1 MTSEQRIGLAVQKS
15 GRLARESEEL
25 LEQCGIDLIK
35 SKDQLFCT
43 AGNFPMDVYFVRD
56 DDIPA
61 FVAAGVCQIGIVG
74 QNVLLE
80 DAGSHNGLETVHELG
95 FGGCR
100 LSIAAPHNM
109 PYDGPESLNGKSIAT
124 SYPYLLGQ
132 YAEREGIHC
141 NIVTMNG
148 AVEIAP
154 RIQMAD
160 CICDLVSTGSTLAM
174 NGLKEIETILRSQAV
189 LVRNTRLSD
198 DQQALIDRFLRRL
211 EGVRQAQSSKYIM
224 LHCPRSALTEIQAV
238 LPGAE
243 TPTILELQGREDVVA
258 VHAVCNEGVFWD
270 TMEKL
275 KACGASS
282 ILVLPIE
289 KLLA

>member
-1 MTSEQRIGLAVQKS
+1 MSQSVRIGLAVQKS

-25 LEQCGIDLIK
+25 LEQCGINLVK

-43 AGNFPMDVYFVRD
+43 AENFPMDVYFVRD

-61 FVAAGVCQIGIVG
+61 FVASGVCQIGIVG

-80 DAGSHNGLETVHELG
+80 DAGSHDGLETVSELG

-100 LSIAAPHNM
+100 LSIAAPHDM
-109 PYDGPESLNGKSIAT
+109 AYDGPASLSGKSIAT
-124 SYPYLLGQ
+124 SYPHLLGQ
-132 YAEREGIHC
+132 YADKQGINC
-141 NIVTMNG
+141 SIVTMKG

-154 RIQMAD
+154 RIGMAD

-174 NGLKEIETILRSQAV
+174 NGLMEIETVMHSTAV
-189 LVRNTRLSD
+189 LVRARSVSTE
-198 DQQALIDRFLRRL
+198 QQAFIDRFLARL
-211 EGVRQAQSSKYIM
+211 EGVRQARTSKYIM
-224 LHCPRSALTEIQAV
+224 LHCPRSALEDIEAI

-243 TPTILELQGREDVVA
+243 TPTILDLQGREDMVA

-275 KACGASS
+275 KASGASS

>member
-1 MTSEQRIGLAVQKS
+1 MNQTTRIGLAVQKS

-25 LEQCGIDLIK
+25 LEQCGIDLVK

-43 AGNFPMDVYFVRD
+43 ANNFAMDVYFVRD

-61 FVAAGVCQIGIVG
+61 FVASGVCQIGIVG

-80 DAGSHNGLETVHELG
+80 DADSDDGLETVSELG

-100 LSIAAPHNM
+100 LSIAAPHDM
-109 PYDGPESLNGKSIAT
+109 AYDGPASLNGKSIAT
-124 SYPYLLGQ
+124 SYPHLLGRF
-132 YAEREGIHC
+132 AEKHGIDC
-141 NIVTMNG
+141 SIVTMKG

-154 RIQMAD
+154 RIEMAD

-174 NGLKEIETILRSQAV
+174 NGLSEIETILHSQAV
-189 LVRNTRLSD
+189 LVRGTRLSD
-198 DQQALIDRFLRRL
+198 DQQALIDRFLARL
-211 EGVRQAQSSKYIM
+211 DGVRQARTSKYIM
-224 LHCPRSALTEIQAV
+224 LHCPRSALDEVRGV

-243 TPTILELQGREDVVA
+243 TPTILDLQGREDMVA

-270 TMEKL
+270 TMERL